1 MSTAQIQM
9 DTNKVPIPPL
19 MMEKT
24 KTKTEMENEI
34 KVSCHMYEVFNLW
47 YLCSDYF
54 NYSYT
59 LLPFFVFLI
68 NNKQ

>member
-1 MSTAQIQM
+1 MTLTPYTSKVMSTAQIQM

-34 KVSCHMYEVFNLW
+34 KVSCHMYEVFNL
-47 YLCSDYF
+47 
-54 NYSYT
+54 
-59 LLPFFVFLI
+59 
-68 NNKQ
+68 